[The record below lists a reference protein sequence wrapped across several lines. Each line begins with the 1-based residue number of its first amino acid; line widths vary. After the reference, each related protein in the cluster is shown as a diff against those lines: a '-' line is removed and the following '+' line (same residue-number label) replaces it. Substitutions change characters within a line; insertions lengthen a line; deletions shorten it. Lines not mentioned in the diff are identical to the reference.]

1 MQGFPN
7 GAQFSSVMLT
17 LCGLM
22 DCSTP
27 GFPVQLVVKK
37 TPANAGHIR
46 DSGSIPGLGSA
57 SGGGHGN
64 PLQYSCLKNPMD

>member
-37 TPANAGHIR
+37 TPANAG
-46 DSGSIPGLGSA
+46 DT
-57 SGGGHGN
+57 GN
-64 PLQYSCLKNPMD
+64 TI